1 MPTVLA
7 GETEHT
13 RCPREKIGQGNFRKM
28 VGGYGAYFFL
38 CPSYSCI
45 TGMLDSLL
53 IPSTCLESE
62 VEFANIKIYL
72 C

>member
-7 GETEHT
+7 GEENTPGALE
-13 RCPREKIGQGNFRKM
+13 RKWGKEISGRWWADM
-28 VGGYGAYFFL
+28 ELIFFL

-45 TGMLDSLL
+45 TGMLASLL

-62 VEFANIKIYL
+62 VEFENIKIYPR
-72 C
+72 